1 MHMNRL
7 AFLAAVLAIATL
19 SACDTA
25 RPLGEQQSSATDP
38 TATCGRCHGY
48 PPTTTMSGAPHSTST
63 DCHACHPSSVDA
75 NGNVIPVSAGGTHA
89 NGQVDVSGGHP
100 ADYNLPANHGPDA
113 LAGLDVCR
121 ACHGAT
127 LDGDAGPSC
136 NACHKTAGYD
146 NWQSNCTFCHG
157 AKEQVYAAADLN
169 KAAPPQGVHGE
180 TLATDPHVGA
190 HQRHLVAGTYASPIA
205 CATCHSVPSDLA
217 HVDGKPATVT
227 FSGVASGGAFDGT
240 TCTTYC
246 HGATMPAGDSGT
258 KKTPAWTDTG
268 IAGCTWCHSDNPT
281 TGQHPAVNSSHRN
294 FACSQCH
301 GAGYSTSGS
310 GSVAKATHVNGTIE
324 KVSSLHW
331 NAAAKT
337 CSPGCHSTYSW

>member
-7 AFLAAVLAIATL
+7 ALLAAVLAIATL
-19 SACDTA
+19 SGCDTA
-25 RPLGEQQSSATDP
+25 RPLGEPQTSAD
-38 TATCGRCHGY
+38 AKDVTCARCHGY
-48 PPTTTMSGAPHSTST
+48 PPTTTMSGAAHPAST
-63 DCHACHPSSVDA
+63 DCHACHPTSVDA

-89 NGQVDVSGGHP
+89 NGQVDVLGHP

-136 NACHKTAGYD
+136 NACHKTSGYD

-227 FSGVASGGAFDGT
+227 FSDVASGGSFSGGS
-240 TCTTYC
+240 CTTYC
-246 HGATMPAGDSGT
+246 HGATLPGASGT
-258 KKTPAWTDTG
+258 KTTLAWTDSG
-268 IAGCTWCHSDNPT
+268 ITCTWCHSTSPT
-281 TGQHPAVNSSHRN
+281 TGHHQTHLA
-294 FACSQCH
+294 AGYGCSTCH
-301 GAGYSTSGS
+301 GAGYSSTA
-310 GSVAKATHVNGTIE
+310 VVNATHVNGTVE
-324 KVSSLHW
+324 KTANVGWS
-331 NAAAKT
+331 NGT
-337 CSPGCHSTYSW
+337 CSNACHGKQTW